1 MKPIIVA
8 SVAERIKVAMEI
20 RKMTQADICRITNID
35 KGSVSSYVSGRYE
48 PKDDRI
54 FLIAT
59 ALNVNPSWLSGFA
72 VPMETS
78 RTETIDINEK
88 EKELI
93 IDFKSLSEE
102 DKKKAIEYIKLL
114 KKAAE

>member
-1 MKPIIVA
+1 MKPKIIA
-8 SVAERIKVAMEI
+8 SVADRIKVAMEI
-20 RKMTQADICRITNID
+20 RKMSQADICRITNID

-59 ALNVNPSWLSGFA
+59 ALNVNPSWLSGFD

-78 RTETIDINEK
+78 DKETIEINEK
-88 EKELI
+88 EKELVS
-93 IDFKSLSEE
+93 DFKSLSEE
-102 DKKKAIEYIKLL
+102 DQLKAIEYIKLL